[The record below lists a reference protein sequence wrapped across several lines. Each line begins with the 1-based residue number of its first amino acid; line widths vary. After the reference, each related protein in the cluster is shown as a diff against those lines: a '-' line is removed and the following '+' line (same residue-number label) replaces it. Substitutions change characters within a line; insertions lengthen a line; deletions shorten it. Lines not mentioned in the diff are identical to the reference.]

1 MVVVYA
7 VMLGATMLGQLLG
20 IAAASALAGRGGV
33 ALPLAASVV
42 LEAVAGAR
50 LGARRSG
57 GTLTVRQA
65 WKISATYS
73 GALVAITVPLAVWI
87 EVAARA
93 NGGTSSGMGPVVALA
108 FYAVLGTLARWGL
121 MTRFAPR
128 PRA

>member
-7 VMLGATMLGQLLG
+7 VMPGATMLGQLLG

-87 EVAARA
+87 SVAARA
-93 NGGTSSGMGPVVALA
+93 EGRTASGLGP
-108 FYAVLGTLARWGL
+108 
-121 MTRFAPR
+121 
-128 PRA
+128 